1 MSDNNQCSVLNNN
14 KFCAR
19 GSRPSSTWRLQV
31 QIVFSTCTSKMYNCT
46 VSLRR
51 PLYCESEKI
60 KTLSQPQLSASHMFV
75 NLQKPVVAKFII
87 HQQTWN
93 FPISCLL
100 ITWLPFDILK
110 SYWICNIGTRL
121 NFEIFQWLQSKNIQ
135 SIWSSVIFCQD
146 FHDIFPLLLWS
157 GSCCLLSL
165 LLTNPLVKTSPQS
178 QPYLQK
184 NPF

>member
-1 MSDNNQCSVLNNN
+1 MPTGNVWQQSMLSLEQQ

-46 VSLRR
+46 VKSEKIFV
-51 PLYCESEKI
+51 YCESEKI
-60 KTLSQPQLSASHMFV
+60 KTLSQAQLSASHVFV

-110 SYWICNIGTRL
+110 SFWYLEKLLISWKTFDILKTFWYLEKLLISWKAFDNLTTFWYLEKLL
-121 NFEIFQWLQSKNIQ
+121 NL
-135 SIWSSVIFCQD
+135 
-146 FHDIFPLLLWS
+146 
-157 GSCCLLSL
+157 
-165 LLTNPLVKTSPQS
+165 
-178 QPYLQK
+178 
-184 NPF
+184 